1 MGAAIAWVITEIFLV
16 IVEGIF
22 IKVKIKTI
30 DIKYLNPSFIKYTIV
45 TGVMAISLG
54 IIKMLIGDYIVVIL
68 ASLIIAPRVYFGI
81 IVILKDEI
89 VMEVLVQL
97 KSKFIKKNK
106 IVIG

>member
-68 ASLIIAPRVYFGI
+68 ASLIIAPIVYFGI

>member
-30 DIKYLNPSFIKYTIV
+30 DIKYLNPSFIKYTIA

-68 ASLIIAPRVYFGI
+68 ASLIIAPIVYFGI